1 MRFTPLL
8 SVFAAI
14 GLVTAGCAS
23 APAFN
28 PTVRDAGLPEPCW
41 KFAGDSVFVGVDA
54 AVVRPGDTAPIGA
67 SVRRNYNPGY
77 EMVPAVCLS
86 DWRVSPVGAAAVTP
100 DGTRVTFAPDLPA
113 GTTVAIEA
121 RTPGEPARATV
132 IIAGRNEALLVGR
145 YSEVEATCDGPSP
158 RQPVQELRFT
168 RDGHFSLTWQPFER
182 YVDYW
187 GDYVHD
193 PETGRMTLTVTGG
206 NRVPDSGTR
215 LSGTA
220 ELRSD
225 DHRLIMDGFYFGD
238 GQSNGSGQTCR
249 YVFAGPSLQ

>member
-86 DWRVSPVGAAAVTP
+86 D
-100 DGTRVTFAPDLPA
+100 
-113 GTTVAIEA
+113 
-121 RTPGEPARATV
+121 
-132 IIAGRNEALLVGR
+132 
-145 YSEVEATCDGPSP
+145 
-158 RQPVQELRFT
+158 
-168 RDGHFSLTWQPFER
+168 
-182 YVDYW
+182 
-187 GDYVHD
+187 
-193 PETGRMTLTVTGG
+193 
-206 NRVPDSGTR
+206 
-215 LSGTA
+215 
-220 ELRSD
+220 
-225 DHRLIMDGFYFGD
+225 
-238 GQSNGSGQTCR
+238 
-249 YVFAGPSLQ
+249 